1 MAQLRF
7 SSRQLAVIIMKI
19 QFGIKPGRGF
29 SDELDFS
36 AWKAAKAELTADFE
50 IISGTEIA
58 QKYL

>member
-1 MAQLRF
+1 
-7 SSRQLAVIIMKI
+7 MKI